1 MLLLDDIPP
10 AASSYHH
17 RRSHWNPIPRV
28 PTEASQVLSR
38 QIAGNP
44 IHHRRRR
51 QFKLNFRRDS
61 HGKKPKQED
70 RNILRGWKSDKR
82 VVHRHKTQRRGFAE
96 VLPGPPEHDG
106 AYPVFDR
113 TNAKRHRAGKRTAAA
128 AARDGE
134 YSARY

>member
-10 AASSYHH
+10 AASSDHH
-17 RRSHWNPIPRV
+17 RRSDRNPIPRV

-38 QIAGNP
+38 QIADNP
-44 IHHRRRR
+44 IHYRHG
-51 QFKLNFRRDS
+51 QQLKLCFRRDS

-70 RNILRGWKSDKR
+70 WNILRGWKSDKR
-82 VVHRHKTQRRGFAE
+82 VVHRHETMRRGFAE

-113 TNAKRHRAGKRTAAA
+113 AIAKRYRAGKRTEPA